1 MELFL
6 TIGKVILVAAILGCF
21 IYIVVAIFPGWGLV
35 DAFSPAFERW
45 GKRMGL
51 NTTMAEVVG
60 RGLSIA
66 VIGLCSLAAWYFLGG
81 WVWVIMIGMVV
92 LRIGIWLL
100 RIGVQILNGIKANG
114 IKFIVELRN
123 EPNEWELLRTALRE
137 AHPRAAEWLIDRRLA
152 FGEDTL
158 YLTGIGLDRGEVMVD
173 AVERGNFQQA
183 IDGFPQHVVPLFTEL
198 YIIHAQSIWANPD
211 LSAKIGRA
219 LNALAVWMQ
228 DKAEKDD

>member
-6 TIGKVILVAAILGCF
+6 TIGKVILGSVLVVGF
-21 IYIVVAIFPGWGLV
+21 IYIVVAIFPGWGVV
-35 DAFSPAFERW
+35 DAFSPAFARW

-51 NTTMAEVVG
+51 NTTTAEVIG

-66 VIGLCSLAAWYFLGG
+66 VVGLCSLAAWYFLGG
-81 WVWVIMIGMVV
+81 WVWVILIGMVV
-92 LRIGIWLL
+92 LRIGGW
-100 RIGVQILNGIKANG
+100 ILKGIKANG

-123 EPNEWELLRTALRE
+123 EPNEWELLRTALRD

-173 AVERGNFQQA
+173 AVERGDFQQA
-183 IDGFPQHVVPLFTEL
+183 IDGLPPQVVPLFARL

-219 LNALAVWMQ
+219 LNALEVWMQ